1 MTRKYL
7 PRQTL
12 SQWADRENR
21 PSSPSTNPSPIA
33 PTPGGQQR
41 LGRHPLSQA
50 FGDLPRAV
58 REELIAKIRQSGQV
72 REIITLNGQVLL
84 GWDSYDAATELGL
97 PVRLEPFSGTDPWAF
112 VVANSLHQRH
122 WDAGQRAVITVRL
135 YAWQDRGRPEKSV
148 PNTDL
153 SPPEDGSEVAVGRAA
168 SSAEMA
174 ETARVGVSYVTRAK
188 RVQAFGLGEAVLS
201 GEMSLAEAH
210 RRVKLVTDAGLADGV
225 RSGEVMFDAAHASAK
240 VVADAGLLMRVT
252 SGQIDFDEAH
262 HLALAGETGE
272 VEHVRPQR
280 PTKAELVQR
289 VEELERENRCLAD
302 AAARATVAEAR
313 AAAAEAEVK
322 RLTESLDRAGLAA

>member
-50 FGDLPRAV
+50 FGDLSLAV

-97 PVRLEPFSGTDPWAF
+97 PVRLEPFSGTDPLAF
-112 VVANSLHQRH
+112 VIANSLHQRH
-122 WDAGQRAVITVRL
+122 WDPGQRAVITVRL
-135 YAWQDRGRPEKSV
+135 YSWRDRGRPEKSV
-148 PNTDL
+148 LNTDL

-168 SSAEMA
+168 SSVEMA

-201 GEMSLAEAH
+201 GEMSFSEAH
-210 RRVKLVTDAGLADGV
+210 RRVKLVTDAGLGHMIQ
-225 RSGEVMFDAAHASAK
+225 SGQRDFETAYREAK
-240 VVADAGLLMRVT
+240 AVADAGFLHPVK
-252 SGQIDFDEAH
+252 SGELTCAEAYQKV
-262 HLALAGETGE
+262 LAGETGG
-272 VEHVRPQR
+272 VAAVRARP
-280 PTKAELVQR
+280 PTKAELAKR
-289 VEELERENRCLAD
+289 VEELERENQRLIKE
-302 AAARATVAEAR
+302 AARAAKAEAR
-313 AAAAEAEVK
+313 AVAAEAEVA
-322 RLTESLDRAGLAA
+322 RLNAILRRS